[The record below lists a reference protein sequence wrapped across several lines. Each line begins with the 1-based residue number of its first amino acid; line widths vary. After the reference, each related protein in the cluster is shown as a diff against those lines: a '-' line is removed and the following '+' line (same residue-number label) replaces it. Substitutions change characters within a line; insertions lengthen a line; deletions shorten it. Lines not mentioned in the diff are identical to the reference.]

1 MVEPTT
7 KRPRYWGNHNYKSYE
22 DFKMNESS
30 YQEQLHKIC
39 DNVFLKELA
48 GKASEPFY
56 QKWLKS
62 VHQDWANSIWYELR
76 IKGVEISVKVYLKG
90 ERGVARLFVGN
101 SQIDKNAY
109 FSSKEI
115 TFSIWKRGSYL
126 NEFLN
131 RLGLSNLAQYVENV
145 LEVRNKSKKAEEE
158 LAFKKAIFKRFL
170 PFEDG
175 YKGKGHLSLYGNTRI
190 SVEDI
195 QWDSPTLTITG
206 DVDFIMRICAYA
218 GKLLNS
224 NKKEYKKA

>member
-1 MVEPTT
+1 
-7 KRPRYWGNHNYKSYE
+7 
-22 DFKMNESS
+22 MNESS

-101 SQIDKNAY
+101 YQRDKNAF

-115 TFSIWKRGSYL
+115 TFSIWKKGSYL

-131 RLGLSNLAQYVENV
+131 RLGLCNIAQYVENV
-145 LEVRNKSKKAEEE
+145 LEIRNRNKKAEDE
-158 LAFKKAIFKRFL
+158 LAFKKEIFKRFL

-175 YKGKGHLSLYGNTRI
+175 YKGKGHLSLYGSTRI

-195 QWDSPTLTITG
+195 QWDNPTLTITG

-218 GKLLNS
+218 GELLNG
-224 NKKEYKKA
+224 NKKEYKKE